1 MTKTEIAK
9 RLREISDNLLEARL
23 DLRGRSE
30 DKLLELLDAS
40 IEAEEAIKDLM
51 LDANAGKM
59 PRKTPVRNK
68 SNQVFYIEKTF
79 GNTGEWSEN
88 VDPSWDEKLLKSK
101 LTTAAGWQ
109 RIFDH
114 YRNSPEQ
121 PIDLKVFDVNK
132 KPIARFRRD
141 LDLAITHNEGR

>member
-68 SNQVFYIEKTF
+68 SNQVFYIEKTLGIL
-79 GNTGEWSEN
+79 GNGLRTWTRPGTRSCLRA
-88 VDPSWDEKLLKSK
+88 SLQRLL
-101 LTTAAGWQ
+101 AM
-109 RIFDH
+109 
-114 YRNSPEQ
+114 
-121 PIDLKVFDVNK
+121 
-132 KPIARFRRD
+132 
-141 LDLAITHNEGR
+141 LASQV